1 LIKRR
6 KSSTRSC
13 SRRGEIKTVI
23 VARKRKRRKTSRRN
37 KCKKRLLKKRERH
50 RPQRKRLNRKSLRK
64 IRGIV
69 KSQNSM
75 QEVLSIN
82 SSIGLEIGKSRRE

>member
-1 LIKRR
+1 MIL
-6 KSSTRSC
+6 
-13 SRRGEIKTVI
+13 
-23 VARKRKRRKTSRRN
+23 ARKRKRRKTSRRN
-37 KCKKRLLKKRERH
+37 KCKKRLLKKRQLKKRERH